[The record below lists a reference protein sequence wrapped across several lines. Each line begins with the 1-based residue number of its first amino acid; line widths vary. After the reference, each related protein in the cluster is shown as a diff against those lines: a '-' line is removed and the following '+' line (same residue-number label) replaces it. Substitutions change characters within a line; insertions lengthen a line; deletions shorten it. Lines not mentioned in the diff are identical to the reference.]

1 MGSRYYVYM
10 SGESSSS
17 VGVEVGVGT
26 TLKRVVGEVL
36 ARQVVCSRKIYAGL
50 RDSVLNRRRR
60 CYGDKRFIV

>member
-1 MGSRYYVYM
+1 M
-10 SGESSSS
+10 
-17 VGVEVGVGT
+17 GVGT

-60 CYGDKRFIV
+60 CYGDKMCIV